1 MKILILSGG
10 MHPFHQTTP
19 ILIHSLIEHGFE
31 VNLTE
36 DPNYLLTYDMTKYD
50 ALIFNTRRVEELTL
64 SNEQQKALTNYVA
77 NGKGFVAIHV
87 GAGLPESWPEYHD
100 LTGGG
105 WVYGGTSAAHPPS
118 KHTVTIADNSHPCA
132 KGLKDFEIDDEIYMK
147 VGWRPDNDIFLSTN
161 CEGEIHPT
169 AWSRKY
175 KKGKVVTT
183 NLGHYGPAFKSTEF
197 QKMIINSI
205 YWVTS

>member
-1 MKILILSGG
+1 
-10 MHPFHQTTP
+10 
-19 ILIHSLIEHGFE
+19 
-31 VNLTE
+31 
-36 DPNYLLTYDMTKYD
+36 MTKYD

-147 VGWRPDNDIFLSTN
+147 VGWRPDNDIFLTTN